1 MTRPNATLLGT
12 DTPNARRMTRAKMD
26 EFNPLGITLNN
37 AFLNRVPNY
46 YVYIYNVS
54 DMQHRIERPWA
65 HPAVIVPPCEE
76 GEAYSRPFIIPDIV
90 AEVQPTV
97 GGRVAF
103 AVNGTDGKFLA
114 QDALH
119 PEHPDGD
126 WQTYIKANVATSG
139 SFGTDLYGLG
149 CWWSLTEDPEP
160 DSEEVLTARG
170 RLEATYEGL
179 IEQATQ
185 LSLEGEKGRAQIT
198 RLMHRAANYY
208 KLETPWHM
216 KFTRKVECPGCGQT
230 VSAGLMRHMPKETCG
245 YVFNWVGAI
254 RGGMA
259 TREEAKAAGIEFA
272 DGAVSVQAP
281 QAEGAAV
288 GEKVSAR
295 RKR

>member
-1 MTRPNATLLGT
+1 MPRPNATLLGT
-12 DTPNARRMTRAKMD
+12 DTPNAQRMTRAKME
-26 EFNPLGITLNN
+26 EFNPFGIVLNN
-37 AFLNRVPNY
+37 AFLNRTPNY

-54 DMQHRIERPWA
+54 DIQHRIERPWA
-65 HPAVIVPPCEE
+65 HPAVIIPPCEE

-97 GGRVAF
+97 GGRVSL

-119 PEHPDGD
+119 PEHPTGD
-126 WQTYIKANVATSG
+126 WQTYIKANVANSG

-149 CWWSLTEDPEP
+149 CWWSLNQDPEV
-160 DSEEVLTARG
+160 DSDEVVVARQ
-170 RLEATYEGL
+170 RLEGTYEGL

-185 LSLEGEKGRAQIT
+185 FSLEGEDGRKKIT
-198 RLMHRAANYY
+198 HMMHRAANYFH
-208 KLETPWHM
+208 LETPWHM
-216 KFTRKVECPGCGQT
+216 KFTRKVSCPGCGQT

-259 TREEAKAAGIEFA
+259 TRDEAKAAGIELA
-272 DGAVSVQAP
+272 DATVAVQAV
-281 QAEGAAV
+281 AAAV

>member
-1 MTRPNATLLGT
+1 MPQPNATLLGT

-26 EFNPLGITLNN
+26 EFNPMGISLNN

-54 DMQHRIERPWA
+54 DIQHRIERPWA
-65 HPAVIVPPCEE
+65 HPAVIIPPCEE

-97 GGRVAF
+97 GGRVAL

-119 PEHPDGD
+119 PEHPTGD
-126 WQTYIKANVATSG
+126 WQTYIKANVANSG

-149 CWWSLTEDPEP
+149 CWWSLTQDPEP
-160 DSEEVLTARG
+160 DSDEVMTARR

-198 RLMHRAANYY
+198 PLMHRAANYY
-208 KLETPWHM
+208 ELETPWHM
-216 KFTRKVECPGCGQT
+216 KFTRKVICPGCGQT
-230 VSAGLMRHMPKETCG
+230 VVAGLMRHMPKDVCG
-245 YVFNWVGAI
+245 YVFNWLGAI

-259 TREEAKAAGIEFA
+259 TRDEAKAAGIELA
-272 DGAVSVQAP
+272 DAPHAP
-281 QAEGAAV
+281 QAEGAAA
-288 GEKVSAR
+288 GERTSAR